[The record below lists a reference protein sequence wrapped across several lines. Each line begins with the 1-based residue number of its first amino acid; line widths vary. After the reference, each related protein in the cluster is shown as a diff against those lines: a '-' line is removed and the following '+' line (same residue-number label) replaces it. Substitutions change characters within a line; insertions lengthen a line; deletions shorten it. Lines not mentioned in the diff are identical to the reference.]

1 LFPLAIR
8 NSLFAIDQRLQNLCH
23 HRHLKQEAAMD
34 WNAQIGRDLRALD
47 GIVAILLALADL
59 AERAAGASDPV
70 RCAMLW
76 FLRQADTVAAEFVAA
91 SACAARPRKSPCMTT
106 DRSDPVD
113 AINLASSLRMLAV
126 AVEAMLTRLRRRAF
140 LHQPSGGKAS
150 HRPLQDMRSVL
161 QAAIARSERRDT
173 S

>member
-1 LFPLAIR
+1 
-8 NSLFAIDQRLQNLCH
+8 
-23 HRHLKQEAAMD
+23 MD
-34 WNAQIGRDLRALD
+34 WNAQIGRELRELD

-59 AERAAGASDPV
+59 AERAAAASDPV